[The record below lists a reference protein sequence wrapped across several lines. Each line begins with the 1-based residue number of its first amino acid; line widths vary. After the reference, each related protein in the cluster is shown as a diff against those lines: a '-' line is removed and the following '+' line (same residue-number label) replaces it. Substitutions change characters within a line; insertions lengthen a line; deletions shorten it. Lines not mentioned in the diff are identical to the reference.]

1 MSRKRSRSP
10 WKLANLLP
18 DDALGIFPE
27 DSIAFMPITCPDL
40 EHRMQLLQ
48 QQLMAMAALNKA
60 LLTLGRPACDTLVN
74 AIDAASREG
83 VINSRQAN
91 YLRNVNKRANEAKHF
106 PIIDEE
112 LGNDGSDPG

>member
-10 WKLANLLP
+10 WRLANLLP

-48 QQLMAMAALNKA
+48 QQLLAMAALNKA
-60 LLTLGRPACDTLVN
+60 LLNLGLSACETLVS
-74 AIDAASREG
+74 AIDAASHEG
-83 VINSRQAN
+83 VINRRQAN
-91 YLRNVNKRANEAKHF
+91 YLRSLNTRANEATHY
-106 PIIDEE
+106 PIMDEE
-112 LGNDGSDPG
+112 LGNDRPDPG

>member
-74 AIDAASREG
+74 AIDAARREE
-83 VINSRQAN
+83 VINSCQAIF
-91 YLRNVNKRANEAKHF
+91 LRNVNKRTNEAKHF

-112 LGNDGSDPG
+112 PGNDSSDPG